1 MRFRP
6 SYRFIVGETSN
17 VYELPVP
24 PKQTQEIE
32 RVTQLEA
39 ELAALR
45 SVLAKRPT
53 PNDEA
58 TSTTELRRELARA
71 VKALTGARLD
81 KEETQRVNDLLQREN
96 ARLKKYNRSLK
107 ARLEMS
113 HNTALDLRRQISR
126 LAKQLKSHT
135 VSRQQLVA
143 ETRMAKTLIGELE
156 SRCGNYESRI
166 ATLRQQMEVLMRVR
180 RRGKTAS

>member
-1 MRFRP
+1 M
-6 SYRFIVGETSN
+6 GETSN

-45 SVLAKRPT
+45 SVLARRPSN
-53 PNDEA
+53 NDGPSS
-58 TSTTELRRELARA
+58 TSEIRLELSHS
-71 VKALTGARLD
+71 VKALHNARLD

-96 ARLKKYNRSLK
+96 ARLKKYNRSVK

-126 LAKQLKSHT
+126 LARQLKSHT
-135 VSRQQLVA
+135 VARQQLVA

-156 SRCGNYESRI
+156 SRCSNYESRI
-166 ATLRQQMEVLMRVR
+166 ATLRQQMEVLMRVGR
-180 RRGKTAS
+180 RTPR

>member
-1 MRFRP
+1 M
-6 SYRFIVGETSN
+6 
-17 VYELPVP
+17 YELPVP
-24 PKQTQEIE
+24 PKETQEIE

-45 SVLAKRPT
+45 SVLAKRPAPSDNSASASET
-53 PNDEA
+53 
-58 TSTTELRRELARA
+58 RRELAR
-71 VKALTGARLD
+71 VKKALKNTRLD
-81 KEETQRVNDLLQREN
+81 KEESQRVAELLQREN

-126 LAKQLKSHT
+126 LAKQLKT
-135 VSRQQLVA
+135 YTTSRQQLVA

-156 SRCGNYESRI
+156 SRCANYESRI
-166 ATLRQQMEVLMRVR
+166 ATLRQQMEVLMRI
-180 RRGKTAS
+180 GKRKPAKQAG